1 MGGKPQREV
10 NFYGGGVD
18 PVDTMEKSWIF
29 ILTIWDFTQADI
41 WNENTSSTSLQS
53 TMISR
58 WIGCCIYVKCTFS
71 VIRIDFGHAV
81 IC

>member
-29 ILTIWDFTQADI
+29 ILTIWDFTQADM
-41 WNENTSSTSLQS
+41 WN
-53 TMISR
+53 
-58 WIGCCIYVKCTFS
+58 
-71 VIRIDFGHAV
+71 
-81 IC
+81 